1 MQSVAAHLWK
11 STICALPNATV
22 VITGSRKKVLTY
34 VVLVFLIVA
43 WAAVLLPPYL
53 KDRRSTAG
61 SFRRLPASNAANP
74 QRFLPLQN
82 APTGYATSA
91 VTSPTGMRT
100 SPAARSVAGSNVVP
114 LRPLSESAAPMP
126 AGASTKAF
134 LQQQPIPAD
143 EASLHAA
150 WDTPTST
157 GIGVP
162 TSTSAAR
169 ERRRQI
175 LIALMGTSFITLL
188 LAMFLRGNW
197 IPVTAFINIA
207 LVGYVIL
214 LVRHRQVV
222 ADRLRKVEPIRPPV
236 SEQTPSHVQL
246 APSYLLKSN
255 TGS

>member
-1 MQSVAAHLWK
+1 MEIHLLRATECHSV
-11 STICALPNATV
+11 T
-22 VITGSRKKVLTY
+22 TGSRRKVLTY
-34 VVLVFLIVA
+34 VVLVFLIIA

-61 SFRRLPASNAANP
+61 SFRRLPASNTANP
-74 QRFLPLQN
+74 QRFMPLQN
-82 APTGYATSA
+82 APTGYAKSA
-91 VTSPTGMRT
+91 VLSPTGMRSAG
-100 SPAARSVAGSNVVP
+100 SPRSAIGSNVVP
-114 LRPLSESAAPMP
+114 LRPLSGSAAPVTSGVP
-126 AGASTKAF
+126 ESTY
-134 LQQQPIPAD
+134 LRQQPISAN

-150 WDTPTST
+150 LDAPNSA

-175 LIALMGTSFITLL
+175 LIALMGLSFVTLL
-188 LAMFLRGNW
+188 LAMFARGTW
-197 IPVTAFINIA
+197 IPVTVLVNIA

-214 LVRHRQVV
+214 LVRHRQAV

-236 SEQTPSHVQL
+236 SDQPPKHVQL
-246 APSYLLKSN
+246 APSYLLESN